1 MYIMY
6 TPVRWQQ
13 RFQNF
18 EKAYFSLNESI
29 EAFNKDSTNL
39 FIRDSIIQRYEYTI
53 ELAWKT
59 LKDYLEEE
67 GFIDVSS
74 PKKVIRQA
82 LKEGYITNPVWLKAL
97 DDRNKTSHAYNETMA
112 QEVTDEIK
120 IQYFYLLRDLY
131 FVLKNEMNDE

>member
-1 MYIMY
+1 MY
-6 TPVRWQQ
+6 TPIRWQQ

-29 EAFNKDSTNL
+29 EAHEKDLKNL

-67 GFIDVSS
+67 GFINISS

-82 LKEGYITNPVWLKAL
+82 LKEAYITDPAWLKAL
-97 DDRNKTSHAYNETMA
+97 DDRNKTSHAYNENMA
-112 QEVTDEIK
+112 IEITSQIK
-120 IQYFYLLRDLY
+120 KQYFFLLRDLY
-131 FVLKNEMNDE
+131 FVLKKEKTDE

>member
-1 MYIMY
+1 MY
-6 TPVRWQQ
+6 TNIRWQQ

-29 EAFNKDSTNL
+29 EAFEKEPNNL
-39 FIRDSIIQRYEYTI
+39 FIRDSIVQRYEYTI

-74 PKKVIRQA
+74 PKKVIRMA
-82 LKEGYITNPVWLKAL
+82 LKEGYVTDTAWLNAL
-97 DDRNKTSHAYNETMA
+97 DDRNKTSHAYDDEMA
-112 QEVTDEIK
+112 KEVTSEI
-120 IQYFYLLRDLY
+120 INQYFFLLRDLY
-131 FVLKNEMNDE
+131 FTLKKERDNE

>member
-1 MYIMY
+1 MY
-6 TPVRWQQ
+6 TPIRWQQ

-29 EAFNKDSTNL
+29 EAYENDSTNL

-67 GFIDVSS
+67 GFVDVSS

-82 LKEGYITNPVWLKAL
+82 LKEGYITDPAWLTAL
-97 DDRNKTSHAYNETMA
+97 DDRNKTTHAYDEKMA
-112 QEVTDEIK
+112 QEVTVQIQD
-120 IQYFYLLRDLY
+120 QYFFLLRDLY
-131 FVLKNEMNDE
+131 FVLKKEKTDE

>member
-1 MYIMY
+1 MY
-6 TPVRWQQ
+6 TPIRWQQ

-29 EAFNKDSTNL
+29 EAFNHEPKNL

-82 LKEGYITNPVWLKAL
+82 LKEGTITDPAWLKAL
-97 DDRNKTSHAYNETMA
+97 DDRNKTTHAYNEAMA
-112 QEVTDEIK
+112 TEVTAEIK
-120 IQYFYLLRDLY
+120 EQYFYLLRDLY
-131 FVLKNEMNDE
+131 FTLKKEVPDE

>member
-1 MYIMY
+1 MY
-6 TPVRWQQ
+6 TNIRWQQ

-29 EAFNKDSTNL
+29 EAFKNDSENL

-59 LKDYLEEE
+59 LKDYLEDE

-82 LKEGYITNPVWLKAL
+82 LKEGYITDSAWLKAL
-97 DDRNKTSHAYNETMA
+97 DDRNKTTHAYDEEMA
-112 QEVTDEIK
+112 QEITEQIK
-120 IQYFYLLRDLY
+120 EQYFFLLRDLY
-131 FVLKNEMNDE
+131 FVLKKEKTDE

>member
-1 MYIMY
+1 MY
-6 TPVRWQQ
+6 TPIRWEQ

-29 EAFNKDSTNL
+29 EAFKNDSENL

-67 GFIDVSS
+67 GFVDVSS

-82 LKEGYITNPVWLKAL
+82 LKEGYITDTAWIKAL
-97 DDRNKTSHAYNETMA
+97 DDRNKTTHAYDEEMA
-112 QEVTDEIK
+112 QEITEQIK
-120 IQYFYLLRDLY
+120 EQYFFLLRDLY
-131 FVLKNEMNDE
+131 FVLKKEKIDE